1 MNHDHYVEKDRRYLW
16 HPFTQ
21 HTEWES
27 YEPLIIERADGFELI
42 DSAGRRYLDGVSSLW
57 CNVHGHSHPKIV
69 AAMKAQLDRVTH
81 STLLGMSHV
90 PAIEL
95 AERLVEMTPAPL
107 SRVFFTDAGATAV
120 EAALRMAFQ
129 YWQQVGR
136 PEKTAFISLDEA
148 YHGDTIGSVSLGF
161 SEPFHRGYEPLTF
174 QVRKFPPPFL
184 CPPIEGAGEATPER
198 LEAAARHSEARLE
211 ALLEKHAAETAA
223 VFIEPLC
230 QGAAGILPQPP
241 SFLRRVRAL
250 CDRYEVLLVCD
261 EVATGFARTGS
272 TFAVEQADISPDLM
286 CLAKGLTGG
295 TVPVAATLATER
307 IFEAFQGPYS
317 SYRALFHGH
326 TYGGNPLGCAA
337 ALANLAVYEE
347 EHTLANALAAADAMA
362 KALAEF
368 VEPLT
373 HTGPVRRVGLMV
385 GFDLLRD
392 AETGEH
398 FPADERLAHRAVL
411 AAREEGVAIRP
422 LGDTMVL
429 MPAPGMPPELVVRV
443 VEATARAVDRV
454 TSSRA

>member
-1 MNHDHYVEKDRRYLW
+1 
-16 HPFTQ
+16 
-21 HTEWES
+21 
-27 YEPLIIERADGFELI
+27 
-42 DSAGRRYLDGVSSLW
+42 
-57 CNVHGHSHPKIV
+57 
-69 AAMKAQLDRVTH
+69 
-81 STLLGMSHV
+81 
-90 PAIEL
+90 
-95 AERLVEMTPAPL
+95 
-107 SRVFFTDAGATAV
+107 
-120 EAALRMAFQ
+120 
-129 YWQQVGR
+129 
-136 PEKTAFISLDEA
+136 
-148 YHGDTIGSVSLGF
+148 
-161 SEPFHRGYEPLTF
+161 
-174 QVRKFPPPFL
+174 
-184 CPPIEGAGEATPER
+184 
-198 LEAAARHSEARLE
+198 LE
-211 ALLEKHAAETAA
+211 ALLENHAAETAA

-241 SFLRRVRAL
+241 SFLRRVREL
-250 CDRYEVLLVCD
+250 CDRHEVLLVCD

-295 TVPVAATLATER
+295 TVPVAATLATES

-347 EHTLANALAAADAMA
+347 EHTLANALASADAMA
-362 KALAEF
+362 KALVEF
-368 VEPLT
+368 VEPLA

-385 GFDLLRD
+385 GFDLVRD
-392 AETGEH
+392 QETGEH

-429 MPAPGMPPELVVRV
+429 MPAPGMPAELVVRV

-454 TSSRA
+454 TSART